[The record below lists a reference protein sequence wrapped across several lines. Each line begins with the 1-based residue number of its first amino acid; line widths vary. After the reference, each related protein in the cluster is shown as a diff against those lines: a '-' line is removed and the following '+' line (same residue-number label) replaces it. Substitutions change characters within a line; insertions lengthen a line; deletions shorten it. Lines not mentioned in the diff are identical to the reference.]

1 MWILRARYVSCYG
14 VFHRSSVLFYLTW
27 GSHNCR
33 RLIHIHSET
42 PPGVQ
47 SQPPQPLRASDTVCV
62 ALTGESLKLDSNIEE
77 IISLKM
83 APQPLKYINWSRKGI
98 LGALAAQRYQ
108 RGATWQL
115 PSGCLFSLDK
125 INSLFLLQ
133 RILWPCSHPEACFQ
147 TCWGWIGVGRLVHQW
162 YKNKICH
169 WALFCPMIPE
179 NYGLKRK
186 TKRWFSSPLLPL

>member
-1 MWILRARYVSCYG
+1 MHVVGLFINLIIPLFLLHLCTLLSLLPTYIQHTFWLHPVTIGSCIRSHEAQRMWILRARYVSCYG

-83 APQPLKYINWSRKGI
+83 APQPLEYIN
-98 LGALAAQRYQ
+98 
-108 RGATWQL
+108 
-115 PSGCLFSLDK
+115 
-125 INSLFLLQ
+125 
-133 RILWPCSHPEACFQ
+133 
-147 TCWGWIGVGRLVHQW
+147 
-162 YKNKICH
+162 
-169 WALFCPMIPE
+169 
-179 NYGLKRK
+179 
-186 TKRWFSSPLLPL
+186 